1 MDESYGND
9 PNAWQDGFKQ
19 SIDDEYIT
27 FADKVDI
34 VTKELGDLLKAK
46 NKSYGDAAL
55 TPIRIFSKATAEE
68 GLHLRIDDKLS
79 RLARGNE
86 YPGDDTIKD
95 LAGYLILL
103 MIERKTNG
111 KNK

>member
-1 MDESYGND
+1 MTTFN
-9 PNAWQDGFKQ
+9 N
-19 SIDDEYIT
+19 SIDDAYLT
-27 FADKVDI
+27 FDDKVDI
-34 VTKELGDLLKAK
+34 VTTELADLLKAK

-55 TPIRIFSKATAEE
+55 SPIRIFSKATPEE

-103 MIERKTNG
+103 MIGRKSNG